1 MTDVEK
7 QNIRELSLKELTEF
21 LTTHNEKAFRAKQIW
36 QWIWQ
41 RGTTRFEEMT
51 NLSKQLR
58 EKLNQEYE
66 IREVSMIER
75 QISEIDGTNK
85 FLFEL
90 YDGNVVESVL
100 MKYKHGNSGE
110 RNHSFYRAEWLW

>member
-51 NLSKQLR
+51 NLSKATQEMLDNSFFFDKLEPQLTQTSSDGTVKTR
-58 EKLNQEYE
+58 RGNRRKCPY
-66 IREVSMIER
+66 SGK
-75 QISEIDGTNK
+75 SEIHRVRILAGR
-85 FLFEL
+85 LP
-90 YDGNVVESVL
+90 VRV
-100 MKYKHGNSGE
+100 
-110 RNHSFYRAEWLW
+110 

>member
-51 NLSKQLR
+51 NLSKATQEMLDNSFFFDKLEPQLT
-58 EKLNQEYE
+58 QT
-66 IREVSMIER
+66 S
-75 QISEIDGTNK
+75 SDGTVK
-85 FLFEL
+85 TAWRLH
-90 YDGNVVESVL
+90 DGEIVESVL
-100 MKYKHGNSGE
+100 IPGNQKFTVCVSSQVGCQ
-110 RNHSFYRAEWLW
+110 